1 MRISAPPQALRAFRV
16 TAATLLAAGLLG
28 GTAGCGGQPPARP
41 AAPAERAEPTP
52 AATAGRP
59 RGDRSGATSA
69 RASAPVAWTIA
80 AVVTRLTGE
89 RIRVAGTTVPI
100 DPATLTCG
108 GEGPEGR
115 RGATPA
121 WTRFRCVQP
130 TFPRGEVAGP
140 DAVFLVEPTGPRTFV
155 VRGAR
160 LTTY

>member
-28 GTAGCGGQPPARP
+28 GTAGCGAHPPARP
-41 AAPAERAEPTP
+41 AAPAERVEPTP
-52 AATAGRP
+52 AATGRP
-59 RGDRSGATSA
+59 RGERSGATA
-69 RASAPVAWTIA
+69 TRAPAPVAWTIA
-80 AVVTRLTGE
+80 TVVTRLTGE

-115 RGATPA
+115 RGAAPA

-160 LTTY
+160 LTAY

>member
-1 MRISAPPQALRAFRV
+1 MVAR
-16 TAATLLAAGLLG
+16 LA
-28 GTAGCGGQPPARP
+28 
-41 AAPAERAEPTP
+41 
-52 AATAGRP
+52 
-59 RGDRSGATSA
+59 
-69 RASAPVAWTIA
+69 
-80 AVVTRLTGE
+80 GE
-89 RIRVAGTTVPI
+89 RLRIGDTTVPI

-115 RGATPA
+115 RGAAPA

-160 LTTY
+160 LTAY